1 MQIKHKLGVWGDSV
15 LKGVILDEVRGTYK
29 LLKESCVHLVEKA
42 LDVQIVNRTR
52 FGSTISKGY
61 THLQKSLQKGLDC
74 DFVLLEYGGND
85 CDFNW
90 PAVAADPTA
99 DHLPNTPMPQFI
111 QMLEEMVQLLK
122 EHEIEPVLMS
132 LPPIC
137 GQRYLERIVDQGNDR
152 ASLLQF
158 LGEAQQI
165 YRYHEWYSLEVT
177 RLAARLS
184 TLYVPVREAFLA
196 RMQKE
201 DLICLDGIHPNEK
214 GHQLM
219 EQVFTSF
226 GREVGRSLA

>member
-15 LKGVILDEVRGTYK
+15 LKGVILDEVLGTYK
-29 LLKESCVHLVEKA
+29 LLKKSCVNLVEQA
-42 LDVQIVNRTR
+42 LNVQIINRAR

-61 THLQKSLQKGLDC
+61 AHLQKSLDKGLDC

-85 CDFNW
+85 CDFDW
-90 PAVAADPTA
+90 KSVAADPLA
-99 DHLPNTPMPQFI
+99 DHQPNTPLPLFVRT
-111 QMLEEMVQLLK
+111 LEEMVRLLQ

-137 GQRYLERIVDQGNDR
+137 GRRYLDRIVEQGNDR

-158 LGEAQQI
+158 LGEDQQI

-177 RLAARLS
+177 RLAARLK

-196 RMQKE
+196 KMQKE
-201 DLICLDGIHPNEK
+201 DLICRDGIHPNEK

-219 EQVFTSF
+219 EEVFTSYS
-226 GREVGRSLA
+226 REVARSLT